1 MSNFNALPSLP
12 LTHHAAYPRQQRGI
26 PLKAIHACLDYGRL
40 IHPGSGV
47 EAYFLGR
54 REILAIRKI
63 DPVLADKQWQEN
75 TDQSKPR
82 NRITGNPKHTRTPGE
97 PSVCGTEA
105 ITADSRAW
113 RMDRTSSVVVAPGF
127 SGNDR
132 HPRPR
137 VSRTSRCSLALP
149 MVPSR

>member
-63 DPVLADKQWQEN
+63 DPVL
-75 TDQSKPR
+75 SKELWR
-82 NRITGNPKHTRTPGE
+82 FQGVQIITSLNATR
-97 PSVCGTEA
+97 
-105 ITADSRAW
+105 
-113 RMDRTSSVVVAPGF
+113 VVTVYR
-127 SGNDR
+127 SG
-132 HPRPR
+132 RPIR
-137 VSRTSRCSLALP
+137 SK
-149 MVPSR
+149 